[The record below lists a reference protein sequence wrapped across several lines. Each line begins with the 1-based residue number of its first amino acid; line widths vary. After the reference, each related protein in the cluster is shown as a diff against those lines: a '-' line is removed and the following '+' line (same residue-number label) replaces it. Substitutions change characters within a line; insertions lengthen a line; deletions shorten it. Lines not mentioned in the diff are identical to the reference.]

1 MLRQKLVLRNPRR
14 MHFGGWLVCLS
25 FWHSTA
31 CQKVS
36 CWLLIST
43 PVPCWLRGQRI
54 PVSNASSLLFSVVQV
69 AALLCLATERQ
80 YGLGGV
86 SERSLF
92 GTLGSL
98 ALYSLTVKVHMG
110 TEETLRW
117 HFNTKS
123 CGWWGSP
130 GHLSLSGW
138 GWPEANLTPEP
149 GV

>member
-1 MLRQKLVLRNPRR
+1 MFVFLAFHCMSESELLAVDKYPRSLLAS
-14 MHFGGWLVCLS
+14 GGG
-25 FWHSTA
+25 
-31 CQKVS
+31 
-36 CWLLIST
+36 
-43 PVPCWLRGQRI
+43 GQRI